1 MRLAHHEYHSR
12 SPHECFVLLNKEEI
26 RRHTCFWSLAGGIQ
40 GVVREPNS
48 LSVSMT
54 ISLKQIGDG
63 PRLTTPPNIFVETLI
78 ISTVSQSDHNVASQ

>member
-1 MRLAHHEYHSR
+1 M
-12 SPHECFVLLNKEEI
+12 
-26 RRHTCFWSLAGGIQ
+26 
-40 GVVREPNS
+40 VREPNS